1 MLREIQT
8 GEELSVWYSNA
19 LAQWFDIPTTATP
32 THDEKGKAVQLS
44 ATYVSV
50 VFGAAPVLRR
60 VKQQMPQLPKLETI
74 IGI

>member
-32 THDEKGKAVQLS
+32 THDEKGNYIEVHLIG
-44 ATYVSV
+44 YVSILT
-50 VFGAAPVLRR
+50 GSAPN
-60 VKQQMPQLPKLETI
+60 
-74 IGI
+74 